1 MKGFFQIRENELRLP
16 GVTGEHI
23 FLHISDTHISV
34 ADERSTGEEREKAGK
49 QEESWQKQ
57 RKSFAE
63 AFHEPFNPEH
73 TISSR
78 EVLHKL
84 FAYAK
89 EACPECFLLSGDI
102 LDYRHPAGFRL
113 LEKELAA
120 YGGEYLFVPG
130 NHEGNYESHPELTA
144 FNRGSAGVTVYRG
157 NGFLIAALDDSG
169 KTVSDRQL
177 EELRTISEG
186 DVPAVLLTH
195 IPIATAQNEEEMK
208 RFGDYFS
215 ISEKSEDE
223 NARELVRLLSKQ
235 DSAVCGIL
243 CGHVHGYHSSVYA
256 GERRQICASSG
267 LVGFVHRFTVRGI

>member
-1 MKGFFQIRENELRLP
+1 MDGFYQIKENELRLP
-16 GVTGEHI
+16 GVTGEHV

-34 ADERSTGEEREKAGK
+34 WDGLSTGEEREKAET

-57 RKSFAE
+57 RESFAE
-63 AFHEPFNPEH
+63 AFHEPFHPEH
-73 TISSR
+73 TAPSR

-89 EACPECFLLSGDI
+89 EVRPECFLLSGDI
-102 LDYRHPAGFRL
+102 QDYRHPAGFRL
-113 LEKELAA
+113 LEKELSD
-120 YGGEYLFVPG
+120 YGGEYLFAPG

-144 FNRGSAGVTVYRG
+144 FNRGSAGVTVYQG
-157 NGFLIAALDDSG
+157 DGFLIAALDDSK

-177 EELRTISEG
+177 EELRAISEG
-186 DVPAVLLTH
+186 SVPAVLLTH
-195 IPIATAQNEEEMK
+195 IPIETAQNEAEMK

-223 NARELVRLLSKQ
+223 NARELVRLLS
-235 DSAVCGIL
+235 DPDCAVCAIL
-243 CGHVHGYHSSVYA
+243 CGHVHGYHSSTYA
-256 GERRQICASSG
+256 GEKRQICASSG

>member
-1 MKGFFQIRENELRLP
+1 MDGFYQIKENELRLP
-16 GVTGEHI
+16 GVTGEHV

-34 ADERSTGEEREKAGK
+34 RDGLSTGEEREKAEA
-49 QEESWQKQ
+49 QEESWQRQ
-57 RKSFAE
+57 RRSFAE
-63 AFHEPFNPEH
+63 AFHESFNPEH

-89 EACPECFLLSGDI
+89 EVRPECFLLSGDI

-113 LEKELAA
+113 LEKELSD
-120 YGGEYLFVPG
+120 YGGEYLFAPG
-130 NHEGNYESHPELTA
+130 NHEGDYESHPELTA

-157 NGFLIAALDDSG
+157 DGFLVAALDDSK

-177 EELRTISEG
+177 EELRAIAAGS
-186 DVPAVLLTH
+186 VPAVLLTH
-195 IPIATAQNEEEMK
+195 IPIATAENEAEMK
-208 RFGDYFS
+208 RFGGYFS
-215 ISEKSEDE
+215 ISEKSEDI
-223 NARELVRLLSKQ
+223 NARELVRLLSKP

-256 GERRQICASSG
+256 GEKRQICASSG